1 MTLKDQKIQNTPK
14 PIIYDD
20 TKNGNENDT
29 SAAVEFLESYLF
41 CKKMLD
47 MNKYERAFFS
57 FSDIGGETSC
67 DDVFLKSRVMRVREF
82 VMNLPNCRE
91 KMFLYYHYIHGN
103 TVERCAEIMDISRRS
118 GFRVKKA
125 AIALAARH
133 LPHDNANGDVIENAN
148 GGDATDD

>member
-14 PIIYDD
+14 PIIYDN

-29 SAAVEFLESYLF
+29 STAVEFLESYLF

-67 DDVFLKSRVMRVREF
+67 DDVFLKSRAMRVREF

-133 LPHDNANGDVIENAN
+133 LPDNDEIADGSDTKNG
-148 GGDATDD
+148 